1 MESTSARSRRRV
13 AIAVGVILV
22 LVPFFLRT
30 GGPNGLMRDFGAF
43 YCAGAVLAAGG
54 DPYRA
59 EPLGACE
66 RRPKAALFRPGLP
79 GLVTPAPLPP
89 YALAPFVLLSRL
101 PFAAASGVWWA
112 VVLGAVAVTV
122 AAMRRLTRLPLAL
135 LIAAVAL
142 TDGYVS
148 LCLGQVAPLAV
159 AAISLAAALVSG
171 GRERAAAAVLSVAMI
186 EPHVGLPACLALF
199 SWRPRTRPVFAVAGL
214 CAVALSLA
222 LAGSPTTIEYLREV
236 LPAHALSE
244 VANPKQFS
252 LTYLLVRLGAGPAEA
267 LRAGEIWYVVLVA
280 AGVLAGGL
288 AAKRGR
294 GAAAI
299 VVIPPA
305 LALLGGPFVHIAQI
319 AAALPAALLLY
330 SQARGATRIYLGIA
344 LGLLALPFV
353 QFADLGTS
361 FIVLAALVALVL
373 ALTCA
378 PGRPLVAAIAVAG
391 VVSFWSL
398 LISLVVPAP
407 HPSASMLAQY
417 DPHALAEQG
426 WSLYVRTVGSANER
440 AFDVAKFPTIVG
452 LLGVALACAS
462 AALRSL
468 KVGMPD
474 EAIAYDGNGADAS
487 RRIAFH

>member
-1 MESTSARSRRRV
+1 MGSTTARSGRRV
-13 AIAVGVILV
+13 AIAAGVIFILIT
-22 LVPFFLRT
+22 LFF
-30 GGPNGLMRDFGAF
+30 GHSGPNGLMRDFGAF

-66 RRPKAALFRPGLP
+66 RRPKAAIFRPGLP

-122 AAMRRLTRLPLAL
+122 AAMRRLTCLSPTL
-135 LIAAVAL
+135 LIAALAL

-148 LCLGQVAPLAV
+148 FCLGQVAPVAV
-159 AAISLAAALVSG
+159 AAIALAAALVSG

-199 SWRPRTRPVFAVAGL
+199 AWRPRTRPVFAVAGL
-214 CAVALSLA
+214 CAVALSLL
-222 LAGSPTTIEYLREV
+222 LAGSPTTIEYVREV

-252 LTYLLVRLGAGPAEA
+252 LTYLLFRLGAAPGAA
-267 LRAGEIWYVVLVA
+267 LRAGEIWYVAMVA
-280 AGVLAGGL
+280 VGVVAGGL

-305 LALLGGPFVHIAQI
+305 LALVGGPFVHIAQI
-319 AAALPAALLLY
+319 AAGLPAALMLFA
-330 SQARGATRIYLGIA
+330 QARGTARIYLGLA

-361 FIVLAALVALVL
+361 FITLSALTAFVL
-373 ALTCA
+373 ALRCA
-378 PGRPLVAAIAVAG
+378 PGRPWEAVSAPAL
-391 VVSFWSL
+391 VVSFWQV
-398 LISLVVPAP
+398 LILFVVPAP
-407 HPSASMLAQY
+407 HPGASLLAHY
-417 DPHALAEQG
+417 DPHALAEQS
-426 WSLYVRTVGSANER
+426 WTLYVRTVGSANER
-440 AFDVAKFPTIVG
+440 AFDVAKLPTIVG

-474 EAIAYDGNGADAS
+474 EAIAYGGNGADAS
-487 RRIAFH
+487 RRIALN